1 MIWFIIA
8 FMSILFLSFESL
20 IDKLLVVNKEKSLDP
35 LVASF
40 FRNFAFFVIIAISGV
55 LGVFGKMNFFA
66 TWIIFVLGAFWILN
80 SLAYDFLLKNI
91 EISRS
96 SSITYIF
103 PLLLLPLDILI
114 FGEKFLPINVAGIFL
129 LVLGSLTM
137 SLSFSKGTLKN
148 LFSWKVYLFLFI
160 KFIILAF
167 SLILFREYNI
177 LYGLNEVSF
186 YFSVWIFV
194 ILTYLPIMFFKGKMR
209 KIVKTASENKFLL
222 KTFVSKSFDVG
233 GSILSLIAITFT
245 NMTKVEAVGSFFPLL
260 VLIFAFIFQKLGFNL
275 KENFSIKTTIQKII
289 GITLIIFG
297 SIILIF

>member
-1 MIWFIIA
+1 MIWFVLA
-8 FMSILFLSFESL
+8 FMSVLFLSFESL

-35 LVASF
+35 VVASF
-40 FRNFAFFVIIAISGV
+40 FRNFAFFAIIAVSGI
-55 LGVFGKMNFFA
+55 LGIFGQMDFFA
-66 TWIIFVLGAFWILN
+66 TWATFTLGAFWILN
-80 SLAYDFLLKNI
+80 SLAYDFLLKNV

-114 FGEKFLPINVAGIFL
+114 FREKFLLINIIGISL

-137 SLSFSKGTLKN
+137 SLSFSKGSFKN
-148 LFSWKVYLFLFI
+148 IFSWKVYLFLFI

-167 SLILFREYNI
+167 ALILFREYNVS
-177 LYGLNEVSF
+177 YGLNEISF

-194 ILTYLPIMFFKGKMR
+194 ILTYIPVMFFNGKIK
-209 KIVKTASENKFLL
+209 KIIKTASENKFLL

-233 GSILSLIAITFT
+233 GSILSLMALTYI

-260 VLIFAFIFQKLGFNL
+260 VFAFAFILQKIGFNL
-275 KENFSIKTTIQKII
+275 KENFSTKITIQKIV

-297 SIILIF
+297 SIIMIS